1 MKFFNRARLIRPE
14 DHYHLNPLK
23 RFDFEDFLCLIE
35 EKNYFVKS
43 QNFQEKQSPFTEC
56 EKDHY
61 SASRRRRWQF
71 HFHPEGVSN
80 LDGTAVC
87 YSIGLRRSVRVK
99 EAPDSV
105 ESGSEKVWMRCP
117 CAEIRTAL

>member
-1 MKFFNRARLIRPE
+1 MKFFNRAGPIRPE
-14 DHYHLNPLK
+14 DHYHLNPLE
-23 RFDFEDFLCLIE
+23 RFDFEDFLFLIE
-35 EKNYFVKS
+35 VKTILSSLRISRKNNHRLRNVRKIII
-43 QNFQEKQSPFTEC
+43 QQARDEGGNFIFIRKEW
-56 EKDHY
+56 H
-61 SASRRRRWQF
+61 
-71 HFHPEGVSN
+71 

-105 ESGSEKVWMRCP
+105 GSGSEKVWMRCP